1 MTKNGAAA
9 KTALIVEDEAKLAE
23 LLVDYLNQAG
33 FSTHWIADGLEAVPW
48 VKRHRPD
55 IVLLDIMLPG
65 RDGMEL
71 CRDIRAFSAIPIL
84 MLTARIEEVDRL
96 LGLEIGADD
105 YICKPY
111 SPREVVAR
119 VKAILRRVDGLFPNG
134 DGFVIDEE
142 RQLIRFRGQALDLT
156 RGEFKLLAALLAKP
170 GRILSRDRLLD
181 HLHEDNRDV
190 MDRAVDSH
198 IKNLRRKL
206 EKIAPGEEIIAS
218 VYGVGYKANGWWV

>member
-1 MTKNGAAA
+1 MTKNVNAAA
-9 KTALIVEDEAKLAE
+9 HKTVLIVEDEAKLAE
-23 LLVDYLNQAG
+23 LLVDYLTEAG
-33 FSTHWIADGLEAVPW
+33 FATHWIADGLEVVPW
-48 VKRHRPD
+48 LKKSRPD

-65 RDGMEL
+65 RNGMDL
-71 CRDIRAFSAIPIL
+71 CRDIRAFSSIPIL

-111 SPREVVAR
+111 SPREVAAR

-134 DGFVIDEE
+134 EGFVVDGE
-142 RQLIRFRGQALDLT
+142 RLLIRFRGHDLDLT
-156 RGEFKLLAALLAKP
+156 PGEFRLLAALLDKP

-181 HLHEDNRDV
+181 RLHEDNREV

-198 IKNLRRKL
+198 IKNMRRKL
-206 EKIAPGEEIIAS
+206 EKIAPGEEIIVS
-218 VYGVGYKANGWWV
+218 VYGVGYKANA